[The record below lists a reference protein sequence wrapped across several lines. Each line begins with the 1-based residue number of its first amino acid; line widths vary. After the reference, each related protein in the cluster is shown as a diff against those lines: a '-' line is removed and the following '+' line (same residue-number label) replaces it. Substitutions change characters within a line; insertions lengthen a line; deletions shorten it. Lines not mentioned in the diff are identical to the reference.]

1 MALDIFFNILYNANN
16 IIKKRA
22 KKMKSVKLFFNI
34 FKVRCKRDY
43 ERKFGSKDMSLMLA
57 FKEQRLRNEAT
68 QKT

>member
-1 MALDIFFNILYNANN
+1 MFCIMQIILL
-16 IIKKRA
+16 KRGL
-22 KKMKSVKLFFNI
+22 KMKSIKLFLNI

-43 ERKFGSKDMSLMLA
+43 ERKFGSKDISLMLA